1 MVKKFFGTDG
11 IRGTVNSEILNS
23 EIALKLGLAA
33 GKVFTR
39 GNHKHRVVI
48 GKDTR
53 VSGYM
58 LESALESGF
67 TSSGMDVF
75 LCGPIP
81 TPAVAFL
88 TQALRADLGVMIT
101 ASHNTFE
108 DNGFKLFGPDGY
120 KLSDKKQ
127 SEIEDLMNSIKIK
140 DLPKAG
146 NIGIAKRV
154 DDAISRYLEFSKA
167 SFPKM
172 MRLDHLKIV
181 LDCANGAAYKVAPK
195 IFWELGADIVVI
207 GDQPNGRNIN
217 LNCGTTNTEIIR
229 ETVVNEK
236 ADLGISFDGDAD
248 RLVIIDENG
257 HEVNGDH
264 LLALIAKNLKDKN
277 MLQSNTI
284 VGTVMS
290 NKGLEEYL
298 SEIGI
303 NLIRSKVGDRHVVEE
318 MRKHGV
324 TLGGEPSGHIIINN
338 FCTTGDAIIAS
349 LQVLASIC
357 EEKKSISEL
366 TNLFPLYHQAHNNIQ
381 CNSSDSLDDSLI
393 NKLIEEKKDKLGKK
407 GRIIIRKSGT
417 EPIVRVMIES
427 EDSDLNSD
435 ILEEI
440 SFRIKEHFSKYN

>member
-1 MVKKFFGTDG
+1 MAKKFFGTDG

-127 SEIEDLMNSIKIK
+127 AEIEDLMNSIKIK

-146 NIGIAKRV
+146 NIGTAKRV
-154 DDAISRYLEFSKA
+154 DDAISTKA
-167 SFPKM
+167 SFPNM

-195 IFWELGADIVVI
+195 IFWELGADIIVI
-207 GDQPNGRNIN
+207 GDQPDGRNIN
-217 LNCGTTNTEIIR
+217 LNCGTTNTETIK

-264 LLALIAKNLKDKN
+264 LLAMIAKNLKDKN

-303 NLIRSKVGDRHVVEE
+303 NLIRSKVGDRYVVEE
-318 MRKHGV
+318 MKKHGV

-338 FCTTGDAIIAS
+338 FCTTGDAIIAA

-357 EEKKSISEL
+357 EEKKSVSEL

-417 EPIVRVMIES
+417 EPIIRIMIES
-427 EDSDLNSD
+427 EDSDLNSN

-440 SFRIKEHFSKYN
+440 SFGIKEHFSKYN